1 MENQLFKYSEV
12 PADWALCFL
21 DECPLKEQCQR
32 WLAYSYAPK
41 GTTIHSCV
49 TPHALDKGKCRYYV
63 KPEPIRVAYGFGD
76 LFRQVRRDDYH
87 VMKDELIDYFG
98 SSTYYYRYRRG
109 EYPLTPKQQPWMR
122 QRTAKARSASDPSS
136 PVPASYVPWQ
146 SLLPQMSG
154 RL

>member
-41 GTTIHSCV
+41 GTTIHSCI

-87 VMKDELIDYFG
+87 AMKDELIDYFG

-109 EYPLTPKQQPWMR
+109 EYPLTPEQLSWMR
-122 QRTAKARSASDPSS
+122 QLFSRYGYNDNIEFNKFGNLYTFPVGRSEE
-136 PVPASYVPWQ
+136 
-146 SLLPQMSG
+146 
-154 RL
+154 